1 MFRKKKNV
9 FLLCMEEDELRGIVE
24 SEREETSQYYTKF
37 KIKELKDIRII
48 L

>member
-1 MFRKKKNV
+1 
-9 FLLCMEEDELRGIVE
+9 MEEDELRGNIVE

-37 KIKELKDIRII
+37 KIKELKDII